1 MILSASSH
9 LLLKAIYNLYIP
21 YVYRAK
27 TEKQAKKRHPYS
39 RAPTMIPL

>member
-1 MILSASSH
+1 MRSHAISH

-27 TEKQAKKRHPYS
+27 TEKQAKKRHP
-39 RAPTMIPL
+39 